1 MLQDLYGP
9 AGLPFGFF
17 VLSPLPSVGVLLA
30 GTGGRCAQLLSGGGG
45 LRKTGGS
52 EQHWETQERKVVLVI
67 LV

>member
-17 VLSPLPSVGVLLA
+17 VLSPLPSVGVLALVDVA
-30 GTGGRCAQLLSGGGG
+30 LSCCPEEVVCAKLEALNSTGR
-45 LRKTGGS
+45 LREK
-52 EQHWETQERKVVLVI
+52 KVVLVI